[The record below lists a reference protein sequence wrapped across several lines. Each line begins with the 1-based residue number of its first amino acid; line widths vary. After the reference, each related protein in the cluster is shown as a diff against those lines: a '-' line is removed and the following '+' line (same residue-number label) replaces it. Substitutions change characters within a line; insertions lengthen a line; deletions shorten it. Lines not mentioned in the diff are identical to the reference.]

1 MAKKRVSV
9 KVTANFEA
17 NLEAVKTFLAESAAA
32 FAFDAL
38 LDELLG
44 SVIPNLEQFPELG
57 RLFLSRP
64 VHSVE
69 VHEKIQKIQKL
80 KIRIGGGDLREYVTD
95 GYVILY
101 VLIDQT
107 VYLLSIKHHRQLSFD
122 FERLWDASGP
132 PKE

>member
-1 MAKKRVSV
+1 M

-17 NLEAVKTFLAESAAA
+17 NLEAVKTFLAESDAT
-32 FAFDAL
+32 FAFDAILNDL
-38 LDELLG
+38 LD

-69 VHEKIQKIQKL
+69 AHEKVQRL
-80 KIRIGGGDLREYVTD
+80 KTRIGGGDLREYVTD

-101 VLIDQT
+101 ALIDQT

-122 FERLWDASGP
+122 FERLWDTSGP

>member
-17 NLEAVKTFLAESAAA
+17 NLEAVKTFLAESDAA

-69 VHEKIQKIQKL
+69 AHGKVQKL
-80 KIRIGGGDLREYVTD
+80 KTQIGGGELREYVTG

-101 VLIDQT
+101 TLIDQT

-122 FERLWDASGP
+122 FERLWDTSGP
-132 PKE
+132 QKE

>member
-1 MAKKRVSV
+1 
-9 KVTANFEA
+9 
-17 NLEAVKTFLAESAAA
+17 VKTFLAESDAA

-57 RLFLSRP
+57 QLFLSRP

-69 VHEKIQKIQKL
+69 VHEKVQKL
-80 KIRIGGGDLREYVTD
+80 KTRIDGGALREYVTD

-101 VLIDQT
+101 VLIDQAL
-107 VYLLSIKHHRQLSFD
+107 YLLSIKHHR
-122 FERLWDASGP
+122 
-132 PKE
+132 

>member
-17 NLEAVKTFLAESAAA
+17 NLEAVKTFLAESDAA

-38 LDELLG
+38 LDGLLD
-44 SVIPNLEQFPELG
+44 SVIPNLEQFPKLG
-57 RLFLSRP
+57 RPFLSRP

-69 VHEKIQKIQKL
+69 AHEKVQKL
-80 KIRIGGGDLREYVTD
+80 KIRIGGGDLREYLTG
-95 GYVILY
+95 GYMILY
-101 VLIDQT
+101 ALIDQT

-122 FERLWDASGP
+122 FARLWDTSGP
-132 PKE
+132 PNE